1 METSIWP
8 TKERIDYST
17 LMLIYIITDS
27 RKKKWER
34 ELKTRI
40 KNETQQRL
48 TNDLK
53 EKTKAR
59 TMQKGQMTNEKIH
72 KEW

>member
-1 METSIWP
+1 MATSVWS
-8 TKERIDYST
+8 TKGRIEYST
-17 LMLIYIITDS
+17 LMLIYIIIDS
-27 RKKKWER
+27 NKEKWER

-48 TNDLK
+48 TDGLK
-53 EKTKAR
+53 DNTKGR
-59 TMQKGQMTNEKIH
+59 TMQKGQMVNESIN